1 MSTGLFA
8 VSISNSALQTHSLI
22 ASSSCRC
29 QSAPAIRSCHESSIC
44 PPFSA
49 AQLQRA
55 MCPHILDG
63 KHSLSTLSC
72 IHPITE
78 AAHHLATSNPYPVP
92 KHPAMRV
99 SAHHAKW
106 WAADLGRGPNY
117 HHRGSLLGDLAMRA
131 LFVPTR
137 TRAALHH
144 MHNMRLGRASGAGF
158 AIAVGASFVPDSC
171 TPMIFR
177 CKARGIPSPCPS
189 FPIRAIL
196 FPHSECGS
204 RTPSLDPW
212 EGKCL
217 RTNA

>member
-8 VSISNSALQTHSLI
+8 VSISNSALQTQSLV

-44 PPFSA
+44 PPCSA

-55 MCPHILDG
+55 MCPQHLGG
-63 KHSLSTLSC
+63 KHSLSKLSC
-72 IHPITE
+72 IHPTTE
-78 AAHHLATSNPYPVP
+78 ATHHLATSNPCPVP

-131 LFVPTR
+131 LFAPTR

-158 AIAVGASFVPDSC
+158 AIAVGISFVLETC
-171 TPMIFR
+171 TPVRFSLQSTL
-177 CKARGIPSPCPS
+177 IPVAM
-189 FPIRAIL
+189 PILPHPGHPLSTLRMWGQNAI
-196 FPHSECGS
+196 S
-204 RTPSLDPW
+204 
-212 EGKCL
+212 
-217 RTNA
+217 